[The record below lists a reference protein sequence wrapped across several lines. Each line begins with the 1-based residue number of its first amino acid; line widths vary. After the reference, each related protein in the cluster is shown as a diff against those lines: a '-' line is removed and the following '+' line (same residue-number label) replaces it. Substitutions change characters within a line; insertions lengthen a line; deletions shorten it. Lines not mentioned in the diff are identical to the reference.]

1 MSTINKP
8 PFDPITGRPLLMPAE
23 PMLNEV
29 APQMDVGGAINRA
42 ASRASDPTSP
52 SFNPY
57 MAQKELEAVGTAM
70 SSSSDAADRR
80 LKESQGIYEPTPEDA
95 KYKVGGTA
103 GGIDAESWI
112 KRQQK
117 LPSGPRG
124 YSADRNI
131 DDFVDYYSQ
140 NLDTLSQ
147 PDMQSVIA
155 DRNKRE
161 KMRTDPNAFERI
173 FTDPR
178 TGQSLGDEGL
188 VVRSNES
195 LSQET
200 QGVMQFLDLKSAVRK
215 RVDQQKAIDR
225 GEWGAW
231 VNRELEKKSI
241 DIQRTGGSGKLRGV
255 ALSVPTGVLS
265 GLQSISGFASLL
277 GSGLES
283 WSEDIF
289 GFQTGTTGEA
299 ASTFFNNF
307 SGVLELGKQSMT
319 GSTDQTVQVLNA
331 MGDGAG
337 QLAVSLG
344 LAIMTGGTGALPMFL
359 GSAGAQ
365 AAGGAYNSSYR
376 QALQLGY
383 DDEGARAIAS
393 VDASLYGIAS
403 TVLQMIPGHAL
414 LGKAEQAAAQ
424 TLARAAVAAS
434 VKKLSSNSVIIRK
447 VAAGAFAEGF
457 QEVAEDALGTL
468 VQIAAWDASG
478 GDPLKRAQVYRDLTS
493 DNEDIKTEAWNQVIT
508 QFLGNLLGGA
518 GGGGVAGRIVAATD
532 LSQYRQEMTSRERAW
547 KAFEQGIKESG
558 AFTRGNATDLSQQQL
573 EDAARGKSV
582 GDTTEVDTSAGA
594 TTLRVRPQ
602 DAITELKRRGLAVPS
617 DAVSIPAEPSP
628 AAVKKSLTP
637 GVPAAGTRSILD
649 GVELVDRKTKTPI
662 KIENGGIDAAK
673 LAALDDAEIDKLV
686 GLNPTAVQMILA
698 TAGLAPTAANIG
710 RLFSDPKLSAA
721 MAAVLGDNAKRSE
734 LVAKLMRAS
743 AKAGGYS
750 APKTAPAAL
759 TPEEQKRLDE
769 IDGMLADETKRPKGA
784 DLLKMLKERQELFS
798 RKVFGTKDEDLDPL
812 SPYEIEQLRLKKAAF
827 ASSIVV
833 DAKDKERLKTEIDML
848 ERRSRSAKKFTA
860 PALPTVT
867 PVPTG
872 KPLTEGEKR
881 RLKEIATALTDGRPM
896 KAEQRIKWEEEFKRL
911 KEREGIAAPAPAPAP
926 TPAPT
931 PAPAAPTK
939 PEDLKP
945 LSPYEKQ
952 QLELKKRAFFAPTA
966 TAADKTR
973 LQKEIDELTARLAA
987 TKPYEAPPLPKVTP
1001 ATTGKPLTNT
1011 EKDQL
1016 ARLETGL
1023 TDGRP
1028 MSPESRVKMETK
1040 WSDLKSR
1047 EGIAPTAKPA
1057 PATPTPTA
1065 TPTAPTA
1072 APAAPAPASTPEPA
1086 PSPEPAPEPAPTGTE
1101 PAPTTEPAPEPAA
1114 TPRDLWAEITEERNR
1129 TGKQPP
1135 VFIAELIGQDPDSID
1150 FTFLTY
1156 GDALR
1161 ALINKLADNEA
1172 FTRDEWNAS
1181 TFDPIGLDLMVG
1193 LGYIRDNGDGTYSTY
1208 GMSGGTSA
1216 EPAAPTTPPEAPTAP
1231 KPVAPA
1237 PTPKKPAATAVAMM
1251 ARRRNRI
1258 KSIAS
1263 MLFGIE
1269 PNGTGIMLLTGRFS
1283 KAGVVNGMSSLL
1295 GQSWARLLSH
1305 TPPSELLVQA
1315 ADKAA
1320 TIAGLADRKF
1330 LVSLYAIDHRNYGK
1344 HDHAIYN
1351 QLTEAERAALID
1363 TGFFEIYEDAKGF
1376 RIALA
1381 PISVTDIMQAQAYGA
1396 VVAANAATVDKDAD
1410 PEAAFAGPRMPT
1422 TANADLPSAKWKK
1435 RSAKSRTAPPRPAT
1449 TLFTIVKWTTSLMVG
1464 ASGARH
1470 SLRSSTDTKPGDL
1483 GYIENDQK
1491 KLTVEQIGNA
1501 ARAAQLFLARGTK
1514 DNASPGHYLI
1524 TPYTEAPNFAHEGQA
1539 NIGRLASMTGDQQRF
1554 ADPKV
1559 LADQFGFNPDENP
1572 ITHANENGV
1581 IVLESTRSPDSRWAG
1596 AFMNGM
1602 SMNMRMKEVVAS
1614 DGTKSYVVS
1623 DVAAD
1628 IPLQEGEFYLNM
1640 PVIQYSNNVNRSAGA
1655 GRGTDAERAG
1665 ILDTIYHE
1673 MWHALLL
1680 GIQAD
1685 DKGNYDNITNANHAA
1700 ILDKLHKASPEL
1712 YDLIMRQLDPGLTR
1726 DGYSRESMNKE
1737 RAVRIASKISTLI
1750 LSDPRE
1756 LHIVLKTIVD
1766 EAKARNA
1773 SGVTFEWIIASM
1785 NAATEL
1791 MMSVAKRFGGA
1802 EFVSSAVGRA
1812 NDALETLGFPASI
1825 IAADK
1830 KTFSSL
1836 ALASLVADP
1845 ESAQA
1850 AGNRMAM
1857 MAAELRL
1864 LINTGSK
1871 EYIGKMRPGT
1881 PFDVEIG
1888 RAMLSLAGKTG
1899 KPDEALDALVDF
1911 ILAANESFRPLA
1923 LATAMRSGLQNTT
1936 KPTIDPGVPAATTR
1950 PVENVAEP
1958 LFEALVIGND
1968 IDDRAEIIDGPSD
1981 TVTVMQLPRQ
1991 IPSKSMAGK
2000 VLELVG
2006 ISISNAWVISKR
2018 TIENSMLKDKT
2029 VNARKTTAKAYYEA
2043 NLDRFAPDEE
2053 KANALA
2059 IDVASIS
2066 EDPAYEKMSGKGKN
2080 FLKAAIASAR
2090 KIKGNDL
2097 DDAMKFSR
2105 KLPTDME
2112 DAIASVISSSKATGK
2127 VKSTMEFLIRIV
2139 ANDQF
2144 GQQIDDN
2151 AKRRAGDPGW
2161 IIPPVKSISIS
2172 DGEIAFDTGKIGW
2185 QLVGEQKSLVGL
2197 SKDERKKAV
2206 AENAEKRSKNK
2217 SVAVKNIVDR
2227 FNDLNERAK
2236 NGDERAQKIIR
2247 ENRWY
2252 NEIFNRL
2259 HVAFGNHQIMFSEL
2273 LAALSPQTPAD
2284 TNYRN
2289 AVDAM
2294 RNFTAGKYDALL
2306 SAYVD
2311 WVTDKTRLDALKNI
2325 NAMIKVRDN
2334 ELAALSRKTGRKYP
2348 ANKDATR
2355 ALLAKKRA
2363 DLSLYTGPTPFRDII
2378 LTQGKPFPSDPYENK
2393 DGQLVYPK
2401 QRMFQT
2407 IDHLANFYG
2416 PPKEDF
2422 KGSKRAY
2429 NKARKEWIASVQVAN
2444 PASFDSKGNLVD
2456 GASIAMNRKFGMNSR
2471 PALNVMAGIWA
2482 QEISSPKVH
2491 TFFSNLSGL
2500 GTNATIDLWAARA
2513 IRSAY
2518 GMARIP
2524 AYAETAVQGQVQQG
2538 NIDQITGEY
2547 AFAQEIMNDAARQL
2561 NMEPMNLQALMWFAE
2576 KDLWDENGWTSAAG
2590 QAGSFERSFDRDPLT
2605 LIETEINTTDIDPES
2620 DVLKPLIDELKNDN
2634 AVISIQYNEDQRGV
2648 GRRIGIGITV
2658 RYLKFDSN
2666 AFAERI
2672 AKAIRNAGSTSR
2684 VTVTQTLPY
2693 GIERTPNSRPAFT
2706 VNFKTARSI
2715 AEATGLIAQI
2725 EQSNPGWHIEVLTD
2739 PRVDRNGVK
2748 ISNPAIGLRIHYA
2761 GEIDPAM
2768 RANAMRS
2775 SDGTTA
2781 SQSSIMALRTDALID
2796 YLSQW
2801 HATGI
2806 INDSARAMAVESITY
2821 GLEGVPDDKRGM
2833 AAFSDFRKGEPVQS
2847 RSIQAIVAEA
2857 VGIESGLGDPERV
2870 GDEPADGYP
2879 EGTDAIEGRVVPEE
2893 VGREHRRAVE
2903 NTFPDDGQLTEEEQ
2917 QEEPYTGPE
2926 LAIRSSPV
2934 PSMEMVD
2941 SDEDT
2946 DLALPAALETPA
2958 PRGGAL
2964 SALRNFFGTSN
2975 EVAVVSRKQP
2985 GDLGMFR
2992 RWFLP
2997 LIGSAWSSSNRQIRF
3012 VAEEL
3017 VGQDLERARVT
3028 QGIVTQ
3034 GQDLYSKL
3042 PSAYRKEKGR
3052 KFYMLM
3058 DRYYD
3063 PNKPNSD
3070 AQWVDE
3076 EGSRLSDDVIDILRE
3091 FKRIDEDQRQG
3102 IIKAKRESATEIV
3115 RYMGLQRL
3123 VRVAEENGANWAV
3136 ERVQYGPGRRDYQM
3150 FVMDTDTGDMMTP
3163 EEARDAIVK
3172 VMVPDD
3178 WGRQFSHIFHA
3189 FFGSYE
3195 GFWYSKS
3202 AYAEAKAV
3210 EGTTNSQAMRA
3221 ARRSIAMDG
3230 GTATT
3235 NTEAEMTRRLLA
3247 FRKNPPAGVNKE
3259 DIGRIE
3265 INIQTYIP
3273 PDIVRVSGKQYDAL
3287 RRHIKQAA
3295 GIESAAVSDMLRG
3308 RIGRAEGKQRFYA
3321 PLLER
3326 TGKEGFDMD
3335 FMRAWESQTAGYYKW
3350 LYFNRLR
3357 RNVASTIEDLRRQG
3371 YIGWA
3376 AHFQDTLD
3384 YTTQFRQSQFEQAL
3398 DGLVAAIP
3406 GIRTMVGPMPTRRW
3420 MSMVRTANVVRQ
3432 LWTVRQQ
3439 VVNSMQP
3446 FQTVFPIIGGVRF
3459 LSYMKRYNTREGKE
3473 ILSRFGYLRPNG
3485 QWYEGREFRM
3495 TSGTGWLTRVY
3506 EPIKKIM
3513 QKSPIGE
3520 AESRNQNFTFVAFY
3534 LYAKEELGMADN
3546 EAARHA
3552 LLRVAQTQFA
3562 FTKAN
3567 NPVVFRG
3574 PTRATLL
3581 QYKRFML
3588 SSVGLAYDGILM
3600 ARHPVTGERL
3610 PMRTRSAMFTRWL
3623 ATFIVQGGVKG
3634 LPVYF
3639 LFDALARLLTD
3650 EEDKATG
3657 YDIYQGLRE
3666 QLGENWANVVV
3677 MGLPAA
3683 AGIDISGSIVLFPK
3697 PYGRTTYEQLGSFVA
3712 GPTLSAMG
3720 DIYTSLDNKDAVYQ
3734 SGFREFTNA
3743 AYASSP
3749 AAQQLGNAID
3759 IIAGETEQYDVQGRL
3774 KFRKTTAEQV
3784 RGIMGFRTI
3793 RESLESLEYNKIVV
3807 MKEAMDAY
3815 KDEIATLAASGM
3827 IVEMQQ
3833 RIRHWN
3839 GMFPDM
3845 PLPFTMK
3852 ALMKD
3857 PSIGRRIKRKIDDR
3871 TLDTRQRRM
3880 ESVNDDLARRLVE
3893 KYGMD
3898 VDSEE

>member
-8 PFDPITGRPLLMPAE
+8 PFDPVTGRPLLMPAE

-57 MAQKELEAVGTAM
+57 MAQKELEAVSKAI

-124 YSADRNI
+124 YSSDRNI
-131 DDFVDYYSQ
+131 DDFVDHYSN
-140 NLDTLSQ
+140 NLDTLFQ

-155 DRNKRE
+155 DRDKRE
-161 KMRTDPNAFERI
+161 KMRTDPNMWERI

-178 TGQSLGDEGL
+178 TGQSLGNEGI
-188 VVRSNES
+188 VVRKNAS
-195 LSQET
+195 LSEET

-231 VNRELEKKSI
+231 INRELENKSI

-265 GLQSISGFASLL
+265 GLQSISGFGSLL

-289 GFQTGTTGEA
+289 GFQTGTSGEA

-403 TVLQMIPGHAL
+403 TVLQMIPGYAL
-414 LGKAEQAAAQ
+414 FGKVEQAAAQ
-424 TLARAAVAAS
+424 TMARAAVAAS
-434 VKKLSSNSVIIRK
+434 VKKLSSNPVIIRK

-518 GGGGVAGRIVAATD
+518 GAGGVAGRIVAATD

-602 DAITELKRRGLAVPS
+602 DAIAELKRRGLAVPS

-628 AAVKKSLTP
+628 AAVKKSLTT

-827 ASSIVV
+827 AGSIVV

-896 KAEQRIKWEEEFKRL
+896 RAEQRIKWEEEFKRL

-931 PAPAAPTK
+931 PSPAAPTK

-952 QLELKKRAFFAPTA
+952 QLELKKKAFFAPTA
-966 TAADKTR
+966 TEADKTR

-987 TKPYEAPPLPKVTP
+987 TKPFEAPPLPKVTP

-1016 ARLETGL
+1016 ARLETAL

-1086 PSPEPAPEPAPTGTE
+1086 PAPEPAPEPAPTGTE
-1101 PAPTTEPAPEPAA
+1101 PAPTPEPAPEPAV
-1114 TPRDLWAEITEERNR
+1114 TPRDLWAEITEENNR
-1129 TGKQPP
+1129 TGKPAP
-1135 VFIAELIGQDPDSID
+1135 VFIANLIGQDPDSID
-1150 FTFLTY
+1150 FTFVTY

-1231 KPVAPA
+1231 EPVAPA

-1263 MLFGIE
+1263 LLFGLD
-1269 PNGTGIMLLTGRFS
+1269 PNGTTVMPGTRGRFS
-1283 KAGVVNGMSSLL
+1283 RFGAINAMSSLQS
-1295 GQSWARLLSH
+1295 QSWARLLSQ
-1305 TPPSELLVQA
+1305 TPARDLLVQA
-1315 ADKAA
+1315 ANKAA
-1320 TIAGLADRKF
+1320 SIAGTTPSG
-1330 LVSLYAIDHRNYGK
+1330 LVSLYAIDDPKYGK
-1344 HDHAIYN
+1344 HDHDLYN
-1351 QLTEAERAALID
+1351 QLTEPERAALLD

-1381 PISVTDIMQAQAYGA
+1381 PISVTDIMQAQAHGA
-1396 VVAANAATVDKDAD
+1396 SVAANAATVDKDAD

-1422 TANADLPSAKWKK
+1422 TANDDLPSAKWKK
-1435 RSAKSRTAPPRPAT
+1435 RSAKSRNAPPRPKT
-1449 TLFTIVKWTTSLMVG
+1449 TLFTIVKTTFALMIG
-1464 ASGARH
+1464 SSNARE
-1470 SLRSSTDTKPGDL
+1470 SLRSNSEAKPGDL
-1483 GYIENDQK
+1483 GYIEDNQK
-1491 KLTVEQIGNA
+1491 KLTLDQIGNA
-1501 ARAAQLFLARGTK
+1501 AKAAQVFLARGGK

-1524 TPYTEAPNFAHEGQA
+1524 SDSDEASTFAHEGQA
-1539 NIGRLASMTGDQQRF
+1539 NIGRLGTLNGDQHRF

-1559 LADQFGFNPDENP
+1559 LADALGFNAEENP

-1581 IVLESTRSPDSRWAG
+1581 IVVETTRNSRSKYGGEFWPR
-1596 AFMNGM
+1596 M
-1602 SMNMRMKEVVAS
+1602 SMNMRMREVAAS

-1640 PVIQYSNNVNRSAGA
+1640 PVISYSNRYAKSAGIGLQLNA
-1655 GRGTDAERAG
+1655 NRAG
-1665 ILDTIYHE
+1665 VLDTIYHE
-1673 MWHALLL
+1673 MWHALLM
-1680 GIQAD
+1680 GIQGD
-1685 DKGNYDNITNANHAA
+1685 DGMAFSSIGNANHAA
-1700 ILDKLHKASPEL
+1700 ILDKLHRASPEL
-1712 YDLIMRQLDPGLTR
+1712 YDLIMRQLDPQLTSA
-1726 DGYSRESMNKE
+1726 GYARSSMNHE
-1737 RAVRIASKISTLI
+1737 RAVRIAAKISTLI

-1773 SGVTFEWIIASM
+1773 SGVTFEWVIASM
-1785 NAATEL
+1785 NAATTL

-1802 EFVSSAVGRA
+1802 EFVSSAVAKA
-1812 NDALETLGFPASI
+1812 NDAIELLGFSPSI
-1825 IAADK
+1825 IAADEK
-1830 KTFSSL
+1830 AFASL

-1845 ESAQA
+1845 ETAQA

-1864 LINTGSK
+1864 LINTADK
-1871 EYIGKMRPGT
+1871 AYIVGT
-1881 PFDVEIG
+1881 LHGHRRFDVEIG
-1888 RAMLSLAGKTG
+1888 RAMLSLADKTG

-1923 LATAMRSGLQNTT
+1923 LATAMRSGLQDTSR
-1936 KPTIDPGVPAATTR
+1936 PSIPPPVLGSATR
-1950 PVENVAEP
+1950 PVDTVRV
-1958 LFEALVIGND
+1958 LSLVIGND
-1968 IDDRAEIIDGPSD
+1968 IDDRAETIDGPSD
-1981 TVTVMQLPRQ
+1981 TVTVMQSPRQ

-2018 TIENSMLKDKT
+2018 TIENAMLKDKT

-2059 IDVASIS
+2059 IDVDSIS

-2080 FLKAAIASAR
+2080 FLKAAITSAR

-2097 DDAMKFSR
+2097 DDAMNSSR
-2105 KLPTDME
+2105 KLPADME
-2112 DAIASVISSSKATGK
+2112 DAIASLISSSKATGK
-2127 VKSTMEFLIRIV
+2127 VKSTMEFLLRIV

-2172 DGEIAFDTGKIGW
+2172 DGEIAFNTGKIGW

-2206 AENAEKRSKNK
+2206 AENAAKRSENK

-2259 HVAFGNHQIMFSEL
+2259 HAAFGNHQIMFSEL

-2294 RNFTAGKYDALL
+2294 RNFTAGKYDAFL
-2306 SAYVD
+2306 SKYVD

-2334 ELAALSRKTGRKYP
+2334 ELDALSRKTGRKYP
-2348 ANKDATR
+2348 KKKDATR

-2378 LTQGKPFPSDPYENK
+2378 LTQGKPFPTDPYENK
-2393 DGQLVYPK
+2393 DGQLVHPK
-2401 QRMFQT
+2401 QRIFLT
-2407 IDHLANFYG
+2407 IDHLANSYG
-2416 PPKEDF
+2416 PAKVDF
-2422 KGSKRAY
+2422 KDSKRAY
-2429 NKARKEWIASVQVAN
+2429 NKARKEWIESVQVAN
-2444 PASFDSKGNLVD
+2444 PASFDSEGNLVD

-2482 QEISSPKVH
+2482 QQISSPKVH

-2513 IRSAY
+2513 IRAAY

-2524 AYAETAVQGQVQQG
+2524 AYAETAVKGKVKEG

-2576 KDLWDENGWTSAAG
+2576 KDLWDENGWTTAAG

-2634 AVISIQYNEDQRGV
+2634 AVISIQYNEDQRGG

-2801 HATGI
+2801 HKTGI

-2833 AAFSDFRKGEPVQS
+2833 AAFSDFRQGEPVQS

-2879 EGTDAIEGRVVPEE
+2879 EGTDAFAERVVPEE
-2893 VGREHRRAVE
+2893 VAREQRRAVE

-2926 LAIRSSPV
+2926 TAIQRSPV
-2934 PSMEMVD
+2934 LSMEMVD

-2964 SALRNFFGTSN
+2964 SALRNFFGTSD

-2997 LIGSAWSSSNRQIRF
+2997 LIGSAWSSSNRQIRS

-3017 VGQDLERARVT
+3017 VFQDLERARVT

-3357 RNVASTIEDLRRQG
+3357 RKVASTIEDLRRQG

-3406 GIRTMVGPMPTRRW
+3406 GIRTIVGPMPTRRW
-3420 MSMVRTANVVRQ
+3420 MSMVRTVNVVRQ

-3439 VVNSMQP
+3439 FVNSMQP
-3446 FQTVFPIIGGVRF
+3446 LQTVYPIIGGPRF
-3459 LSYMKRYNTREGKE
+3459 LSYIKRYNTREGKE

-3534 LYAKEELGMADN
+3534 LYAKEEFGMEDK

-3567 NPVVFRG
+3567 NPVAFRG

-3581 QYKRFML
+3581 QYKRFFL
-3588 SSVGLAYDGILM
+3588 SSLGLAFDGIIL
-3600 ARHPVTGERL
+3600 ARHPVTAERL
-3610 PMRTRSAMFTRWL
+3610 PMRTRMAMFNRWV
-3623 ATFIVQGGVKG
+3623 ATFMVQGGVKG
-3634 LPVYF
+3634 LPIY
-3639 LFDALARLLTD
+3639 LLLDGLARLLTD
-3650 EEDKATG
+3650 EEDKASG

-3683 AGIDISGSIVLFPK
+3683 AGVDISGSIVLFPK
-3697 PYGRTTYEQLGSFVA
+3697 PYGRTTYEKLGAFVA
-3712 GPTLSAMG
+3712 GPTLSAFG

-3734 SGFREFTNA
+3734 SGFREATNA
-3743 AYASSP
+3743 VYASSP

-3784 RGIMGFRTI
+3784 KGIMGFRTI

-3857 PSIGRRIKRKIDDR
+3857 PSIGRRVKRKIDDR

>member
-8 PFDPITGRPLLMPAE
+8 PFDPVTGRPLLMPAE

-42 ASRASDPTSP
+42 ASKASDPTSP

-57 MAQKELEAVGTAM
+57 MAQKELEAVGKAM

-131 DDFVDYYSQ
+131 DDFVDHYSQ

-161 KMRTDPNAFERI
+161 KMRTDPNMWERI

-178 TGQSLGDEGL
+178 TGQSLGDEGI
-188 VVRSNES
+188 VVRKNAS
-195 LSQET
+195 LSEET

-241 DIQRTGGSGKLRGV
+241 DIQRTGGAGKLRGI
-255 ALSVPTGVLS
+255 ALSVPSGLLS
-265 GLQSISGFASLL
+265 GLQSISGFGSLL

-289 GFQTGTTGEA
+289 GFQTGTSGEA

-319 GSTDQTVQVLNA
+319 GSTDQTMQVLNA
-331 MGDGAG
+331 MGDGVG
-337 QLAVSLG
+337 QLSLS
-344 LAIMTGGTGALPMFL
+344 LALAMMTGGTSAISMFV

-393 VDASLYGIAS
+393 VDATLYGIAS
-403 TVLQMIPGHAL
+403 TVLQMIPGEAL
-414 LGKAEQAAAQ
+414 FGKVQQAAAQ
-424 TLARAAVAAS
+424 TMARAAVAAS
-434 VKKLSSNSVIIRK
+434 VKKLSSNSTIIRK
-447 VAAGAFAEGF
+447 VAAGALAEGF

-468 VQIAAWDASG
+468 VQIAAWEASG
-478 GDPLKRAQVYRDLTS
+478 GDPLTRAQVYRDLTS
-493 DNEDIKTEAWNQVIT
+493 DDESIKSAAWNEVLT
-508 QFLGNLLGGA
+508 QFAGNILGGA

-628 AAVKKSLTP
+628 AAVKKSLTT
-637 GVPAAGTRSILD
+637 GAPAAGTRSILD

-734 LVAKLMRAS
+734 LVSKLMRAS

-812 SPYEIEQLRLKKAAF
+812 SPYDTEQLKLKKAAF
-827 ASSIVV
+827 ADPRT
-833 DAKDKERLKTEIDML
+833 DAKDKERLKTEIDTL
-848 ERRSRSAKKFTA
+848 DRRLRSAKKFAA

-896 KAEQRIKWEEEFKRL
+896 RAEQRIKWEEEFKRL

-987 TKPYEAPPLPKVTP
+987 TKPFEAPPLPKVTP

-1086 PSPEPAPEPAPTGTE
+1086 PAPEPAPEPAPTGTE
-1101 PAPTTEPAPEPAA
+1101 PAPTPEPAPEPAV
-1114 TPRDLWAEITEERNR
+1114 TPRDLWAEITEEGNR
-1129 TGKQPP
+1129 TGKLPP
-1135 VFIAELIGQDPDSID
+1135 AFIADLIGQDPDSID
-1150 FTFLTY
+1150 TF

-1161 ALINKLADNEA
+1161 ALISKFVNNEA

-1193 LGYIRDNGDGTYSTY
+1193 LGYIKDNEDGTYTVYKFDSD
-1208 GMSGGTSA
+1208 GRL
-1216 EPAAPTTPPEAPTAP
+1216 EPAAPSTAPEAPTAP
-1231 KPVAPA
+1231 EPAAPA
-1237 PTPKKPAATAVAMM
+1237 PTPKKPSVTATAMM

-1258 KSIAS
+1258 KSIATV
-1263 MLFGIE
+1263 MFGLA
-1269 PNGTGIMLLTGRFS
+1269 PNGTTVMPGTRGRFS
-1283 KAGVVNGMSSLL
+1283 TAGVVNAMTSLQS
-1295 GQSWARLLSH
+1295 QSWAMLLWQ
-1305 TPPSELLVQA
+1305 TPAGHLLTQA
-1315 ADKAA
+1315 ANKAA
-1320 TIAGLADRKF
+1320 SIAGTTPSR
-1330 LVSLYAIDHRNYGK
+1330 LVSLYAIDDPKYGK
-1344 HDHAIYN
+1344 HDHDIYN
-1351 QLTEAERAALID
+1351 QLNEYERAELLD

-1381 PISVTDIMQAQAYGA
+1381 PVSVTDIMQAQAHGA
-1396 VVAANAATVDKDAD
+1396 SVVANDATVDKNT
-1410 PEAAFAGPRMPT
+1410 PPQAAFAGPRMPT
-1422 TANADLPSAKWKK
+1422 TENKDLPSAKWK
-1435 RSAKSRTAPPRPAT
+1435 RRGQKSRNAPPRPKT
-1449 TLFTIVKWTTSLMVG
+1449 TLFTIVKRSWALMVG
-1464 ASGARH
+1464 ASSARG
-1470 SLRSSTDTKPGDL
+1470 SLRSNSEVKPGDL
-1483 GYIENDQK
+1483 GYIENNQK

-1501 ARAAQLFLARGTK
+1501 ARAAQVFLARGTK
-1514 DNASPGHYLI
+1514 DNASPSHYLI
-1524 TPYTEAPNFAHEGQA
+1524 GDSDETVSFAHEGQA
-1539 NIGRLASMTGDQQRF
+1539 NIGRLGDLSGRQHRF

-1572 ITHANENGV
+1572 ITHANENGIVV
-1581 IVLESTRSPDSRWAG
+1581 IETTRESQSRTLGQFYPDL
-1596 AFMNGM
+1596 
-1602 SMNMRMKEVVAS
+1602 SMNMRMREVVAS

-1640 PVIQYSNNVNRSAGA
+1640 PVISYSNANSKLPGI
-1655 GRGTDAERAG
+1655 GSGSDAERAG
-1665 ILDTIYHE
+1665 VSDTIYHE
-1673 MWHALLL
+1673 MWHALLM
-1680 GIQAD
+1680 GIQSD
-1685 DKGNYDNITNANHAA
+1685 DGTTYERIVDANHAA

-1712 YDLIMRQLDPGLTR
+1712 YDLIMRQLDPELTR
-1726 DGYSRESMNKE
+1726 VGYKRESLNKE
-1737 RAVRIASKISTLI
+1737 RAVRIAAKISTLI

-1812 NDALETLGFPASI
+1812 NDALETLGFSASI

-1871 EYIGKMRPGT
+1871 EYDGKTAFRT
-1881 PFDVEIG
+1881 DNRFDVEIG
-1888 RAMLSLAGKTG
+1888 RALRLLATNTG

-1923 LATAMRSGLQNTT
+1923 LATSMRSGLQDTSS
-1936 KPTIDPGVPAATTR
+1936 PTIDPGVPAATTR
-1950 PVENVAEP
+1950 PVGSVSV
-1958 LFEALVIGND
+1958 LSIGND
-1968 IDDRAEIIDGPSD
+1968 IDDRAETIDGPSD
-1981 TVTVMQLPRQ
+1981 TVTVMQSPRQ
-1991 IPSKSMAGK
+1991 VPSKSMAGK

-2006 ISISNAWVISKR
+2006 ISISNAWVISKQ
-2018 TIENSMLKDKT
+2018 TIENAMLKDKT

-2066 EDPAYEKMSGKGKN
+2066 EDPAYKNMTGKGKN
-2080 FLKAAIASAR
+2080 FLKAAITSAR

-2097 DDAMKFSR
+2097 DDAMKSSR
-2105 KLPTDME
+2105 KLPADME
-2112 DAIASVISSSKATGK
+2112 DAIASLISSSKATGK
-2127 VKSTMEFLIRIV
+2127 VRSTMEFLLRIV

-2172 DGEIAFDTGKIGW
+2172 DGEIAFNTGKIGW

-2206 AENAEKRSKNK
+2206 AENAAKRSKNK

-2259 HVAFGNHQIMFSEL
+2259 HAAFGNHQIMFSEL

-2294 RNFTAGKYDALL
+2294 RNFTAGKYDAFL
-2306 SAYVD
+2306 SKYVD

-2334 ELAALSRKTGRKYP
+2334 ELDALSRKTGRKYP
-2348 ANKDATR
+2348 KKKDATR

-2378 LTQGKPFPSDPYENK
+2378 LTQGKPFPTDPYENK
-2393 DGQLVYPK
+2393 DGQLVHPK
-2401 QRMFQT
+2401 QRIFLT
-2407 IDHLANFYG
+2407 IDHLANSYG
-2416 PPKEDF
+2416 PAKVDF
-2422 KGSKRAY
+2422 KDSKRAY
-2429 NKARKEWIASVQVAN
+2429 NKARKEWIESVQVAN
-2444 PASFDSKGNLVD
+2444 PASFDSEGNLVD

-2482 QEISSPKVH
+2482 QQISSPKVH

-2513 IRSAY
+2513 IRAAY
-2518 GMARIP
+2518 GMPRIP
-2524 AYAETAVQGQVQQG
+2524 AYAETAVKGKVKEG

-2576 KDLWDENGWTSAAG
+2576 KDLWDENGWTTAAG

-2634 AVISIQYNEDQRGV
+2634 AVISIQYNEDQRGG

-2801 HATGI
+2801 HKTGI

-2833 AAFSDFRKGEPVQS
+2833 AAFSDFRQGEPVQS

-2879 EGTDAIEGRVVPEE
+2879 EGTDAIAERVVPEE
-2893 VGREHRRAVE
+2893 VAREQRRAVE

-2926 LAIRSSPV
+2926 TAIRSTPV
-2934 PSMEMVD
+2934 LSMGMVD

-2964 SALRNFFGTSN
+2964 SALRNFFGTSD

-2997 LIGSAWSSSNRQIRF
+2997 LIGSAWSSSNRQIRS

-3017 VGQDLERARVT
+3017 VFQDLERARVT

-3042 PSAYRKEKGR
+3042 PSSYRKEKGR

-3091 FKRIDEDQRQG
+3091 FKKIDEDQRQG

-3308 RIGRAEGKQRFYA
+3308 RIGRAEGKQRFYG

-3357 RNVASTIEDLRRQG
+3357 RKVASSIEDLRRQG

-3376 AHFQDTLD
+3376 SHLQDTLD

-3398 DGLVAAIP
+3398 DGIVAAIP

-3420 MSMVRTANVVRQ
+3420 MSMVRTVNVVRQ

-3439 VVNSMQP
+3439 FVNSMQP
-3446 FQTVFPIIGGVRF
+3446 LQTVYPIIGGPRF
-3459 LSYMKRYNTREGKE
+3459 LSYIKRYNTREGKE

-3506 EPIKKIM
+3506 EPIKKLL

-3534 LYAKEELGMADN
+3534 LYAKEEFGMEDK

-3567 NPVVFRG
+3567 NPVAFRG

-3581 QYKRFML
+3581 QYKRFFL
-3588 SSVGLAYDGILM
+3588 SSLGLAFDGIIL
-3600 ARHPVTGERL
+3600 ARHPVTSERL
-3610 PMRTRSAMFTRWL
+3610 PMRTRMAMFNRWV
-3623 ATFIVQGGVKG
+3623 ATFMVQGGVKG
-3634 LPVYF
+3634 LPIY
-3639 LFDALARLLTD
+3639 LLLDGLARLLTD
-3650 EEDKATG
+3650 EEDKASG

-3683 AGIDISGSIVLFPK
+3683 AGVDISGSIVLFPK
-3697 PYGRTTYEQLGSFVA
+3697 PYGRTTYEKLGAFVA
-3712 GPTLSAMG
+3712 GPTLSAFG

-3734 SGFREFTNA
+3734 SGFREATNA
-3743 AYASSP
+3743 VYASSP

-3845 PLPFTMK
+3845 PIPFTMK